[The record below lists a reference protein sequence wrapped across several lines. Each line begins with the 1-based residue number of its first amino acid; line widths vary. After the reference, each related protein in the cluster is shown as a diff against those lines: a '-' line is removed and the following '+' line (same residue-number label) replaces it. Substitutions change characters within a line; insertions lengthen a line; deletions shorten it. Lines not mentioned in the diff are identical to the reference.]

1 MSELHRT
8 TIPYDPATRKA
19 SDEKFEF
26 AYALRRRSKEVILK
40 LPSGLV
46 VSADE
51 EIRRKL
57 GEILRQ
63 CGLAPVFASTVTESG
78 SALAGNEVFIV
89 LCDDCL
95 PDGKYLDIVKLVG
108 QSDTKVLVVVVSRTG
123 EWPEYLTA
131 IRAGAFDYLAYPPV
145 PWELRRI
152 IQNAFR
158 ECVRQRCREGT
169 AVL

>member
-1 MSELHRT
+1 MSELHGT

-26 AYALRRRSKEVILK
+26 AYALRQRKQEVILQ
-40 LPSGLV
+40 LPKGLV
-46 VSADE
+46 VSSDE
-51 EIRRKL
+51 EVRRKL
-57 GEILRQ
+57 GETLRQ
-63 CGLAPVFASTVTESG
+63 CGLAPVFASTVSESDM
-78 SALAGNEVFIV
+78 ALVGNGVFVV

-95 PDGKYLDIVKLVG
+95 PDGKYVDIVKLVG
-108 QSDTKVLVVVVSRTG
+108 QSDGKVLVVVVSRTG

-131 IRAGAFDYLAYPPV
+131 IHAGAFDYLAYPPD
-145 PWELRRI
+145 PRELQRI

>member
-1 MSELHRT
+1 MRELDRT
-8 TIPYDPATRKA
+8 TILYGPATSEA
-19 SDEKFEF
+19 SDGRF
-26 AYALRRRSKEVILK
+26 ALACVLRQRNQEVILQ

-46 VSADE
+46 VSSDE
-51 EIRRKL
+51 EVRSKL

-63 CGLAPVFASTVTESG
+63 CGLAPVFASTVSEG
-78 SALAGNEVFIV
+78 GMALAGNEVFLV

-95 PDGKYLDIVKLVG
+95 SDGKYLDIVKLAG
-108 QSDTKVLVVVVSRTG
+108 RSDSRVPVVVVSRTG

-131 IRAGAFDYLAYPPV
+131 IAAGVFDYLAYPPV
-145 PWELRRI
+145 AGELRRI

>member
-1 MSELHRT
+1 MSELHGT
-8 TIPYDPATRKA
+8 TIPYGPATRKVN
-19 SDEKFEF
+19 DEKFEF
-26 AYALRRRSKEVILK
+26 AYALRQGKKEVVLK
-40 LPSGLV
+40 FPNGLV
-46 VSADE
+46 VSSDE
-51 EIRRKL
+51 EVRRKL
-57 GEILRQ
+57 GEILGQ
-63 CGLAPVFASTVTESG
+63 CGLAPVFVTTVAESG
-78 SALAGNEVFIV
+78 IALADHELFIV

-95 PDGKYLDIVKLVG
+95 PDGKYVDIAKLVG

-145 PWELRRI
+145 PEELRRI